1 MRRTKQEAQ
10 ITRQSLLNAA
20 LTVFS
25 QKGYGSAR
33 LEDIADAAGV
43 TRGAVYHHF
52 GGKPELYM
60 ALVKDATVQGDQL
73 IQSAIAQGGTFTEI
87 AARIMTDSLRLV
99 VDDPRFGEV
108 MALMLFKT
116 GDSPELGEL
125 KRLRFEQAR
134 SQVEGIAAF
143 FRSGIQQG
151 LLRADLDPYIAA
163 RGFLAYQNG
172 VIMLWLA
179 NPQAFSL
186 RESADKF
193 ADLYLRGIV

>member
-1 MRRTKQEAQ
+1 MRRTKEEALQ
-10 ITRQSLLNAA
+10 TRQNLLDAA

-25 QKGYGSAR
+25 QKGYDAAR

-60 ALVKDATVQGDQL
+60 ALVKDATGQGERL
-73 IQSAIAQGGTFTEI
+73 VQSAISKGGTFTEI
-87 AARIMTDSLRLV
+87 AARIMADSLRLV
-99 VDDPRFGEV
+99 EDDQRFGEV

-125 KRLRFEQAR
+125 KRMRFEQAR
-134 SQVEGIAAF
+134 NQVEGIAVF

-151 LLRADLDPYIAA
+151 ILRADLDPYIAA

-172 VIMLWLA
+172 IINLWLA
-179 NPQAFSL
+179 NPQAFSI
-186 RESADKF
+186 RQSADHF
-193 ADLYLRGIV
+193 ADLYLHGIV